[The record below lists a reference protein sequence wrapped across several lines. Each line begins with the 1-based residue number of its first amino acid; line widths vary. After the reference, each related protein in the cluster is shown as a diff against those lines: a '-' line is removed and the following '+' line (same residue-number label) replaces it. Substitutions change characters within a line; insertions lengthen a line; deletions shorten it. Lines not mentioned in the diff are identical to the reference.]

1 MDKDELITLA
11 GDARWTVIGQR
22 WLRFTRGDT
31 RVEVWY
37 AGERPRMVSAA
48 LHSPTDGTRRV
59 DIVRDRATS
68 IADTVRSWLSPSMSA
83 VDRLWLRPIGAPQT
97 VDNGRVAGNVAL
109 FA

>member
-11 GDARWTVIGQR
+11 GDAGWTVIGHR
-22 WLRFTRGDT
+22 WLRFTRDDT
-31 RVEVWY
+31 EVEVWY

-48 LHSPTDGTRRV
+48 LHSPTGGTRRV
-59 DIVRDRATS
+59 NVVRDRATS

-83 VDRLWLRPIGAPQT
+83 VDRLWPRPVGSRQT
-97 VDNGRVAGNVAL
+97 GDNGQVAGNVAL